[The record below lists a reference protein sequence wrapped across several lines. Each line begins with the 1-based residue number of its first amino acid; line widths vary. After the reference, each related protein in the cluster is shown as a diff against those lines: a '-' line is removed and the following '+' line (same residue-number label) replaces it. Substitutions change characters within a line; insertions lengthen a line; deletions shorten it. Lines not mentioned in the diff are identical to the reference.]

1 MALIR
6 RSPIG
11 VVFLTVSLDMLG
23 VGIVI
28 PVLPALFVDP
38 QTSILPAS
46 TSDAARSVMYGYL
59 VAAYPIMQFFGA
71 PILGALS
78 DRYGR
83 KPMLQISLVGTL
95 AGYLLLGWAV
105 YTANVWLLFV
115 SRLIPGFTGGN
126 ISIIMSAL
134 SDIATPVNRTKY
146 FGLVGM
152 AFGIGFILGP
162 AIGGILA
169 DSSISPLFG
178 HATPFWF
185 TAALTVVNLLY
196 VQTRFDETIAERR
209 LTPVSFFSGARNI
222 KRAFS
227 LPHLHGIFA
236 VSLLLSLGFSFF
248 TQFFSVFMIQ
258 KFGFQE
264 RDIGMLFAW
273 VGLWLVFTQ
282 GVVVRRLAGRI
293 APRQILRWSVLFQGI
308 ALAAVLLPRTGAQ
321 MYFVNPFIALFQ
333 GLTSPNL
340 TTVISSSA
348 RPQEQG
354 EILGI
359 NQSMISVGQALP
371 PIIAGYL
378 NSING
383 AYPMIA
389 ASLLTFGAWIAFR
402 IADARHA
409 Y

>member
-1 MALIR
+1 MALIK
-6 RSPIG
+6 RSPVG
-11 VVFLTVSLDMLG
+11 VVFLTVFLDMLG

-28 PVLPALFVDP
+28 PVLPALFIDP
-38 QTSILPAS
+38 QTSILPAD
-46 TSDAARSVMYGYL
+46 TSAAARSVMYGYL

-83 KPMLQISLVGTL
+83 KPMLQISLVGTFL
-95 AGYLLLGWAV
+95 GYLLLGWSV

-115 SRLIPGFTGGN
+115 SRLVPGFTGGN
-126 ISIIMSAL
+126 ISIIMSSL
-134 SDIATPVNRTKY
+134 SDIATPANRTKY

-169 DSSISPLFG
+169 DASLSPLFN
-178 HATPFWF
+178 HATPFLF
-185 TAALTVVNLLY
+185 TAVLTALNLLY
-196 VQTRFDETIAERR
+196 VQTRFDETLSERR
-209 LTPVSFFSGARNI
+209 PTPVSFFTGVRNI
-222 KRAFS
+222 ERAFS
-227 LPHLHGIFA
+227 LPHLRGIFA

-248 TQFFSVFMIQ
+248 TQFFSVFVIQ
-258 KFGFQE
+258 KFNFQE

-273 VGLWLVFTQ
+273 VGFWLVFTQ

-293 APRQILRWSVLFQGI
+293 APQKILRWSILFQSA
-308 ALAAVLLPRTGAQ
+308 ALAAVLLPRSGAQ

-340 TTVISSSA
+340 TTVISSTA

-378 NSING
+378 NSVNG
-383 AYPMIA
+383 AIRWSP
-389 ASLLTFGAWIAFR
+389 L
-402 IADARHA
+402 HC
-409 Y
+409 